1 MTSRNLLSKLAG
13 ETAIY
18 GMSTIVARIVNF
30 FFVPLYSRVL
40 SPHDYGIAAVFM
52 AYIAILQVVLTYGM
66 ETTSF
71 RFASKETQSPQ
82 KVFSTSL
89 GMITLSSLFFLG
101 LCYAFRAHIVGWF
114 GTDNTMALMYMSLI
128 LVMDVIGSIVFAYL
142 RFEHKALHFAGI
154 KTAKILAELVF
165 NVLLFL
171 YLPSYL
177 AHHSDSF
184 LLTFLPAR
192 PDYTYM
198 LFSILMSC
206 ILCTVLLIPYFIR
219 IRFKVSA
226 DLVKPMLFY
235 ALPLLIAGIPGVAND
250 FIDRLLF
257 QYCSPTEV
265 SWQTSLGLFQAN
277 VKLAV
282 LMTLFVQMFRYAA
295 EPFFFS
301 QSKQKDSHVLYA
313 LVMKYFV
320 LFCMGIFLLISV
332 NLDYIGYILGKDYR
346 QGLSIVPIMLIAN
359 MLLGISFNLSFWY
372 KLSGQTRMAVWI
384 TLSGLAVTLGVNLIF
399 MPLFGYHAAAWAHLM
414 SYLCM
419 VIVSYLLSLKYYPI
433 QYEWKRIGGYIV
445 LGIGLYFVS
454 VWAEF
459 SARTA
464 EFLFNNAL
472 FVIYILFIVYFEK
485 LWKIIPYRLWK

>member
-71 RFASKETQSPQ
+71 SFASKENQSPQ

-89 GMITLSSLFFLG
+89 GMLTISSLIFFV
-101 LCYAFRAHIVGWF
+101 LCYFTQNHIISWF
-114 GTDNTMALMYMSLI
+114 GTSNTMALMYMAVI
-128 LVMDVIGSIVFAYL
+128 LVIDSICAIIFAYL
-142 RFEHKALHFAGI
+142 RFEHKAMHFAGI
-154 KTAKILAELVF
+154 KTIKIVAELLF
-165 NVLLFL
+165 NVVLFL
-171 YLPSYL
+171 YFPRYL
-177 AHHSDSF
+177 AAHPTSF
-184 LLTFLPAR
+184 LLHFVPAT

-206 ILCTVLLIPYFIR
+206 IICAILLIPYFIK
-219 IRFKVSA
+219 ISFVMDKK
-226 DLVKPMLFY
+226 LVRPMLVY

-257 QYCSPTEV
+257 QYCTPDGM

-301 QSKQKDSHVLYA
+301 HSSEKNSKQLYA
-313 LVMKYFV
+313 MVMKYFV
-320 LFCMGIFLLISV
+320 IFCMCIFLLIAL
-332 NLDYIGYILGKDYR
+332 NLEYIGYILGKSYR
-346 QGLSIVPIMLIAN
+346 EGLRIVPIMLLAN
-359 MLLGISFNLSFWY
+359 MLLGVTFNLSFWY
-372 KLSGQTRMAVWI
+372 KLSGQTKMAVWI
-384 TLSGLAVTLGVNLIF
+384 TVSGLMVTLLINLIF
-399 MPLFGYHAAAWAHLM
+399 MPVFGYYAAAWSHLM

-419 VIVSYLLSLKYYPI
+419 VIVSYVLSLKYYPI
-433 QYEWKRIGGYIV
+433 HYEWKRISFYVALAV
-445 LGIGLYFVS
+445 LFYFIS
-454 VWAEF
+454 HYLSLHSRMLQLA
-459 SARTA
+459 
-464 EFLFNNAL
+464 FNNTL
-472 FVIYILFIVYFEK
+472 LLVYFTFIVYSEK
-485 LWKIIPYRLWK
+485 LWKLIPKSVWK

>member
-71 RFASKETQSPQ
+71 RFASKENQSPQ

-89 GMITLSSLFFLG
+89 GMITISSLFFFI
-101 LCYAFRAHIVGWF
+101 LCYLTQDYIVSWF
-114 GTDNTMALMYMSLI
+114 GTTNTLALMYMALI
-128 LVMDVIGSIVFAYL
+128 LVMDVICSIVFAYL
-142 RFEHKALHFAGI
+142 RFEHKAIHFAGI
-154 KTAKILAELVF
+154 KTIKILAELIF
-165 NVLLFL
+165 NVVLFL
-171 YLPSYL
+171 YLPTFFA
-177 AHHSDSF
+177 AHPASF
-184 LLTFLPAR
+184 LIQFLPAT

-206 ILCTVLLIPYFIR
+206 IICSVMLVPYFIK
-219 IRFKVSA
+219 ISFSI
-226 DLVKPMLFY
+226 DGSLVKPMLIY

-257 QYCSPTEV
+257 QYCSPADM

-301 QSKQKDSHVLYA
+301 QSKEHNSKQLYA
-313 LVMKYFV
+313 LVMKYFII
-320 LFCMGIFLLISV
+320 FCMCIFLLIVV
-332 NLDYIGYILGKDYR
+332 NLEYIGHILGKNYR
-346 QGLSIVPIMLIAN
+346 EGLKIVPIMLLAN
-359 MLLGISFNLSFWY
+359 MLLGMSFNLSFWY
-372 KLSGQTRMAVWI
+372 KLSGQTKMAVWI
-384 TLSGLAVTLGVNLIF
+384 TLSGLSITLLVNLIF
-399 MPLFGYHAAAWAHLM
+399 MPIFGYYAAAWSHLM

-419 VIVSYLLSLKYYPI
+419 VIVSYVLSLKYYPI
-433 QYEWKRIGGYIV
+433 HYEWRKITFY
-445 LGIGLYFVS
+445 IGLGVGFYFIS
-454 VWAEF
+454 HYLIF
-459 SARTA
+459 GSRTLQ
-464 EFLFNNAL
+464 FLFNNAL
-472 FVIYILFIVYFEK
+472 FIIYFAVIVYLEK
-485 LWKIIPYRLWK
+485 LWKLIPKRLWK